1 MIPNHL
7 LEAQKIRGDPDR
19 THLSTTSGALRERE
33 PPEQMMTPEEDEAPR
48 TDSPTEAAQVGA
60 RLDQHHAP
68 ETNGRMATCRRCGMR
83 TDGPDGRHAPAEQ
96 QLTQA
101 RRWLDTQ
108 SLSAKIAAM
117 RIQRDT

>member
-1 MIPNHL
+1 
-7 LEAQKIRGDPDR
+7 
-19 THLSTTSGALRERE
+19 
-33 PPEQMMTPEEDEAPR
+33 MMTPDEDAAPMP
-48 TDSPTEAAQVGA
+48 DSPSEASQVGEL
-60 RLDQHHAP
+60 LDQHHAP

-96 QLTQA
+96 QLAQA

-108 SLSAKIAAM
+108 TLSAKIAAM